1 MKETFYFSH
10 DYNARFDEKIK
21 LLIRKH
27 GMCGYGCYWS
37 IIEDLYQNAN
47 ALRLDYEGIA
57 YDLRIDIEI
66 IKSVINDFELF
77 IIDNNIFGSLSV
89 ERRIN
94 ERNEK
99 SKKAKISASC
109 RWGKQQGDAF
119 AVENNANALRIVCD
133 GNAIKESKLNE
144 SKNIISVFSFDEFW
158 NLYNKKTDT
167 SKCRSKYTRLSEKD
181 KGKIKDTLPEYLK
194 SIKDRTFLKNPQT
207 YLNNRCW
214 NDEFI
219 FNKPIVLE
227 VDRICIYCN
236 EARQQVNK
244 EVQGTYSSYQKA
256 LEVYP
261 GKVKFIKYV

>member
-144 SKNIISVFSFDEFW
+144 SKNIISVFSFDDFW
-158 NLYNKKTDT
+158 NLYNKKTDLK
-167 SKCRSKYTRLSEKD
+167 KCRTKFDQLPEKD
-181 KGKIKDTLPEYLK
+181 KVKIKNTLPNYIDLTPYLK
-194 SIKDRTFLKNPQT
+194 FRKNPLT
-207 YLNNRCW
+207 YLNGCCW
-214 NDEFI
+214 NDEL
-219 FNKPIVLE
+219 NSTKPIITE
-227 VDRICIYCN
+227 SDRMCIYTN
-236 EARQQVNK
+236 EARQQDNK
-244 EVQGTYSSYQKA
+244 QVKGIYSSYQKA
-256 LEVYP
+256 LEAYP
-261 GKVKFIKYV
+261 GKVKFIEYD